1 MVAISGIG
9 IIASMLMGLALLAL
23 HTLVPAFAASVSG
36 PLGVALVLFMVSVIL
51 AMAAISND
59 NLQDLKTGYLVG
71 ATPWRQQV
79 VLIVGCLVGAVV
91 IPPVLNLLY
100 QAYGFTGSLP
110 RADMNPDMALAAPQA
125 GLMTQVAGGIFNGSL
140 DWTMLGLGVAV
151 GVVVIAIDALLR
163 KRGTGSMPPLAVGLG
178 IYLPPTIGLTL
189 LAGALLGWL
198 IQRGLQRLA
207 QSRPTGWLK
216 AAEERGLLL
225 ASGLIVGESLM
236 GLFIAAC
243 IGFSGSD
250 GPLALVGPGFAPVA
264 TWLGLAY
271 FIGMCV
277 LIYRRVLR
285 TPAP

>member
-1 MVAISGIG
+1 
-9 IIASMLMGLALLAL
+9 
-23 HTLVPAFAASVSG
+23 
-36 PLGVALVLFMVSVIL
+36 
-51 AMAAISND
+51 
-59 NLQDLKTGYLVG
+59 
-71 ATPWRQQV
+71 
-79 VLIVGCLVGAVV
+79 
-91 IPPVLNLLY
+91 
-100 QAYGFTGSLP
+100 
-110 RADMNPDMALAAPQA
+110 
-125 GLMTQVAGGIFNGSL
+125 
-140 DWTMLGLGVAV
+140 MLGLGVAV
-151 GVVVIAIDALLR
+151 GVVVIAIDTLLR
-163 KRGTGSMPPLAVGLG
+163 KSDKGCMPPLAVGLG

-198 IQRGLQRLA
+198 IQRGLQRVA

-243 IGFSGSD
+243 IGFSGSES
-250 GPLALVGPGFAPVA
+250 PLALVGPGFAQVA

-277 LIYRRVLR
+277 LMYRRVLR